1 MAHPIWVITILIL
14 AMRKNR
20 TRHLKSKPT
29 FAVVVD
35 GDCEVWYLQMLKRN
49 ERSIFVNIE
58 PKIPQR
64 KRLSE
69 QFESVIKL
77 SEENTKVFWIIDFDV
92 IVSETKKTKLG
103 TKTALQSF
111 LEYKKT
117 IAEKYKN
124 IVIIVNNPCLEF
136 WLLLHFE
143 ATAKHFDTCED
154 AEKQLK
160 KHLKDYEKTQKYYTK
175 QGNDIYLRLKPN
187 LESAIKNAR
196 DLNLFETENPNKG
209 MSEMQLFF
217 GAKEFGQLF
226 KK

>member
-1 MAHPIWVITILIL
+1 
-14 AMRKNR
+14 MRKNR
-20 TRHLKSKPT
+20 AIPFKCKPT

-49 ERSIFVNIE
+49 ERSIVVNIE

-69 QFESVIKL
+69 QYKNVITL
-77 SEENTKVFWIIDFDV
+77 SEENTKVFWIVDFDV
-92 IVSETKKTKLG
+92 IVSETKSAKVG
-103 TKTALQSF
+103 SKTALQSF
-111 LEYKKT
+111 LEFKNK
-117 IAEKYKN
+117 ISEKHKN

-143 ATAKHFDTCED
+143 ATSKYFDTCED

-160 KHLKDYEKTQKYYTK
+160 KYLKDYEKTQKYYTK
-175 QGNDIYLRLKPN
+175 QDNDLYIKLKPN
-187 LESAIKNAR
+187 LADALKNAKA
-196 DLNLFETENPNKG
+196 LNLFDNENPSKA

-217 GAKEFGQLF
+217 EANEFGQLF

>member
-1 MAHPIWVITILIL
+1 
-14 AMRKNR
+14 MRKNR
-20 TRHLKSKPT
+20 PIPIKSKPT

-49 ERSIFVNIE
+49 ERSIIVNIE

-69 QFESVIKL
+69 QYENVIKI
-77 SEENTKVFWIIDFDV
+77 SEENTKVFWVIDFDV
-92 IVSETKKTKLG
+92 IASETKSAKVG
-103 TKTALQSF
+103 SKTALQSF

-124 IVIIVNNPCLEF
+124 IVIVVNNPCLEF

-143 ATAKHFDTCED
+143 ATSKYFDTCEG

-160 KHLKDYEKTQKYYTK
+160 KHLKDSTKRPKSIIQSKTMTFTY
-175 QGNDIYLRLKPN
+175 D
-187 LESAIKNAR
+187 
-196 DLNLFETENPNKG
+196 
-209 MSEMQLFF
+209 
-217 GAKEFGQLF
+217 
-226 KK
+226 

>member
-1 MAHPIWVITILIL
+1 
-14 AMRKNR
+14 MRKNR
-20 TRHLKSKPT
+20 AVPLISKPT

-49 ERSIFVNIE
+49 ERSILVNIE

-69 QFESVIKL
+69 QYENVITL
-77 SEENTKVFWIIDFDV
+77 SEEYTKVFWIIDFDV
-92 IVSETKKTKLG
+92 IASETKKAKAG
-103 TKTALQSF
+103 TKTAIQLF
-111 LEYKKT
+111 LEYKNT
-117 IAEKYKN
+117 ITKKYKN
-124 IVIIVNNPCLEF
+124 IVVIVNNPCLEF

-143 ATAKHFDTCED
+143 ATSKYFDTCES

-160 KHLKDYEKTQKYYTK
+160 KHLKDYKKKVEYYTK
-175 QGNDIYLRLKPN
+175 PDNDIYLRLKPN
-187 LESAIKNAR
+187 LSVALKNAKA
-196 DLNLFETENPNKG
+196 LNLFDTENPYIG

-217 GAKEFGQLF
+217 EANEFGHLF

>member
-1 MAHPIWVITILIL
+1 MI
-14 AMRKNR
+14 KNR
-20 TRHLKSKPT
+20 PVPLKSKPT

-49 ERSIFVNIE
+49 ERSIIVNIE

-69 QFESVIKL
+69 QYESVIEL
-77 SEENTKVFWIIDFDV
+77 SEESTKVFWIIDFDV
-92 IVSETKKTKLG
+92 IVSETKSAKVG
-103 TKTALQSF
+103 SKTAIQTF

-117 IAEKYKN
+117 IDEKHKN
-124 IVIIVNNPCLEF
+124 IVVIVNNPCLEF

-143 ATAKHFDTCED
+143 ATSKYFDTCEG
-154 AEKQLK
+154 AENQLK
-160 KHLKDYEKTQKYYTK
+160 KHLKDYEKTRKYYTK
-175 QGNDIYLRLKPN
+175 QDNDIYLRLKPN
-187 LESAIKNAR
+187 LTVALKNTRALR
-196 DLNLFETENPNKG
+196 LFDAENPNKG

-217 GAKEFGQLF
+217 ETTEFGQLF

>member
-1 MAHPIWVITILIL
+1 
-14 AMRKNR
+14 MRKNR
-20 TRHLKSKPT
+20 AIPLKIKPT

-49 ERSIFVNIE
+49 ERSIVVNIE
-58 PKIPQR
+58 PKIPQK

-69 QFESVIKL
+69 QYENVIKL
-77 SEENTKVFWIIDFDV
+77 SEENTKVFWVIDFDV
-92 IVSETKKTKLG
+92 IASETKSAKAG
-103 TKTALQSF
+103 SKTAVQLF

-117 IAEKYKN
+117 ITEKFKN

-143 ATAKHFDTCED
+143 ATSKYFDTCEG

-160 KHLKDYEKTQKYYTK
+160 KYLLDYKKTQKYYTK
-175 QGNDIYLRLKPN
+175 EDNDIYLQLKPN
-187 LESAIKNAR
+187 LGYALKNAKALKSF
-196 DLNLFETENPNKG
+196 DIENPNKA

-217 GAKEFGQLF
+217 EADEFGQLF

>member
-1 MAHPIWVITILIL
+1 
-14 AMRKNR
+14 MRKIR
-20 TRHLKSKPT
+20 AIPLKSKPT

-49 ERSIFVNIE
+49 ERSIVVNIE
-58 PKIPQR
+58 PRIPQR

-69 QFESVIKL
+69 QYENVIKL

-92 IVSETKKTKLG
+92 ITSETKSAKAG
-103 TKTALQSF
+103 SKTAFQSF

-117 IAEKYKN
+117 IDEKHKN

-143 ATAKHFDTCED
+143 ATSKYFDNCEG

-160 KHLKDYEKTQKYYTK
+160 KHLKDYEKTRKYYTK
-175 QGNDIYLRLKPN
+175 PGNDIYLRLKPN
-187 LESAIKNAR
+187 LADALKNAKT
-196 DLNLFETENPNKG
+196 LKLFDTENPNKG
-209 MSEMQLFF
+209 TSEMQLFF
-217 GAKEFGQLF
+217 EANEFGQLF

>member
-1 MAHPIWVITILIL
+1 
-14 AMRKNR
+14 MRK
-20 TRHLKSKPT
+20 TRAIPIKSKPT

-49 ERSIFVNIE
+49 ERSIVVNIE

-69 QFESVIKL
+69 QYENVIKL

-92 IVSETKKTKLG
+92 IVSETKSAKVG
-103 TKTALQSF
+103 SKTALQSF
-111 LEYKKT
+111 LEYRNT
-117 IAEKYKN
+117 IAEKHKN

-143 ATAKHFDTCED
+143 ATSKYFDTCEG

-160 KHLKDYEKTQKYYTK
+160 KCLNDYEKTQKYYTK
-175 QGNDIYLRLKPN
+175 QDNDIYLKLKPN
-187 LESAIKNAR
+187 LVDALKNAKS
-196 DLNLFETENPNKG
+196 LKLFDTENSNKG

-217 GAKEFGQLF
+217 EATEFGELF

>member
-1 MAHPIWVITILIL
+1 
-14 AMRKNR
+14 MRKNR
-20 TRHLKSKPT
+20 AIPLKSKPT

-49 ERSIFVNIE
+49 ERSIVVNIE

-69 QFESVIKL
+69 QYENLIAL
-77 SEENTKVFWIIDFDV
+77 SEENTKVFWVIDFDV
-92 IVSETKKTKLG
+92 ITRETKSAKVG
-103 TKTALQSF
+103 SKTALQSF

-143 ATAKHFDTCED
+143 ATSKYFDTCEG

-175 QGNDIYLRLKPN
+175 QDNDIYLRLKPN
-187 LESAIKNAR
+187 LADALKNAKA
-196 DLNLFETENPNKG
+196 LKLFDAENPNKG

-217 GAKEFGQLF
+217 EADEFGQLF

>member
-1 MAHPIWVITILIL
+1 
-14 AMRKNR
+14 MRKNKAIPI
-20 TRHLKSKPT
+20 KSKTT

-49 ERSIFVNIE
+49 ERSILINIE

-64 KRLSE
+64 KKLSE
-69 QFESVIKL
+69 QYKNVIEL
-77 SEENTKVFWIIDFDV
+77 SEEYTKVFWIIDFDV
-92 IVSETKKTKLG
+92 ISSETKSAKASS
-103 TKTALQSF
+103 KTAIQSF

-124 IVIIVNNPCLEF
+124 IVVIVNNPCLEF

-143 ATAKHFDTCED
+143 PTSKYFDTCEG

-175 QGNDIYLRLKPN
+175 QGNDIYIKLKPYIVN
-187 LESAIKNAR
+187 GLKNAKA
-196 DLNLFETENPNKG
+196 LELFDTENPNKG

-217 GAKEFGQLF
+217 ETNEFGNLF
-226 KK
+226 NKY

>member
-1 MAHPIWVITILIL
+1 
-14 AMRKNR
+14 MRKNR

-49 ERSIFVNIE
+49 ERSIVVNIE

-69 QFESVIKL
+69 QYENVIKL

-92 IVSETKKTKLG
+92 IASETKNAKAGDKQATQL
-103 TKTALQSF
+103 F
-111 LEYKKT
+111 LEYRKG

-124 IVIIVNNPCLEF
+124 ILIIVNNPCLEF
-136 WLLLHFE
+136 WFLLHYE
-143 ATAKHFDTCED
+143 ATSKYFDTCEG

-160 KHLKDYEKTQKYYTK
+160 KHLKDYEKTQKYFTK
-175 QGNDIYLRLKPN
+175 QDNDIYLRLKPN
-187 LESAIKNAR
+187 LSVALKNAKALKFF
-196 DLNLFETENPNKG
+196 DTENPNKA

-217 GAKEFGQLF
+217 EANEFGQLF

>member
-1 MAHPIWVITILIL
+1 
-14 AMRKNR
+14 MRKNR
-20 TRHLKSKPT
+20 AIPLKSKPT

-35 GDCEVWYLQMLKRN
+35 GDCEVWYLQMLKRY
-49 ERSIFVNIE
+49 ERSIVVNIE

-69 QFESVIKL
+69 QYENVIKL
-77 SEENTKVFWIIDFDV
+77 SVENTKVFWIIDFDV
-92 IVSETKKTKLG
+92 ISSETKSAKTG
-103 TKTALQSF
+103 SKTTFRLF

-117 IAEKYKN
+117 IVEKHKN

-143 ATAKHFDTCED
+143 ATSKYFDTCEG

-187 LESAIKNAR
+187 LVDALKNAKT
-196 DLNLFETENPNKG
+196 LKLFDAENPNKG

-217 GAKEFGQLF
+217 EASEFGKLF

>member
-1 MAHPIWVITILIL
+1 
-14 AMRKNR
+14 MRKNR
-20 TRHLKSKPT
+20 AIPIKSKPT

-49 ERSIFVNIE
+49 ERSFIVNIE
-58 PKIPQR
+58 PKIAQR

-69 QFESVIKL
+69 QYENVIAL
-77 SEENTKVFWIIDFDV
+77 SEENTKVFWIFDFDV
-92 IVSETKKTKLG
+92 IASETKNAKVG
-103 TKTALQSF
+103 SKTALQSF

-124 IVIIVNNPCLEF
+124 IEIIVNNPCLEF

-143 ATAKHFDTCED
+143 ATSKYFDTCEG

-160 KHLKDYEKTQKYYTK
+160 KHLKDYEKNQKYYTK
-175 QGNDIYLRLKPN
+175 PDNDIYLRLKPK
-187 LESAIKNAR
+187 LADALKNAKA
-196 DLNLFETENPNKG
+196 LKLFDTENPYKG

-217 GAKEFGQLF
+217 EATEFAQQF